1 MNGRVTGL
9 KKSNL
14 KSKSTSILDEYSVT
28 NKVLGLGINGKV
40 VECYRKDT
48 GLKYA
53 LKVLRDNPKARREVE
68 LHYQACD
75 HPNIVKIIDVFEN
88 QFCNQKCILVVM
100 ECMEGGELFQA
111 IQKRAESAFTE
122 REAAQIIS
130 KICSAVQH
138 LHNMYIAHRDLKPE
152 NLLFTSSDPKKAEL
166 KLTDFGFAKKSDP
179 NTDTTR
185 LLTSCFTP
193 YYAAPEILSG
203 TEYDKS
209 CDLWSIGVITYILL
223 CGYPPFYSTSGQA
236 MSAGMKKRIRAAQF
250 EFPEQEWK
258 NVSEQAKDLIR
269 NLLQVDPAK
278 RMTIDQLSTHSW
290 VSTNMEVPHTP
301 LCTAKVLKKDE
312 EKWNAVQEEMQS
324 ALAAMRVDT
333 DVQLK
338 QLHLSENGLLA
349 KRKNRKQKLEITA

>member
-1 MNGRVTGL
+1 MNHKR
-9 KKSNL
+9 SNY
-14 KSKSTSILDEYSVT
+14 KAKSTSILDEYSVT

-40 VECYRKDT
+40 VECYRKDN
-48 GLKYA
+48 GQKYA
-53 LKVLRDNPKARREVE
+53 LKVLRDNSKARREVE
-68 LHYQACD
+68 LHYLACE
-75 HPNIVKIIDVFEN
+75 HENIVKIIDVFEN
-88 QFCNQKCILVVM
+88 QFCNQKCILVIM

-122 REAAQIIS
+122 REAAKIIG
-130 KICSAVQH
+130 KICSAVKY
-138 LHNMYIAHRDLKPE
+138 LHNLSIAHRDLKPE
-152 NLLFTSSDPKKAEL
+152 NLLYTSKDPKKAEL
-166 KLTDFGFAKKSDP
+166 KLTDFGFAKRSDP
-179 NTDTTR
+179 NSNATC

-203 TEYDKS
+203 NEYDKS

-223 CGYPPFYSTSGQA
+223 CGYPPFFSNSGQA
-236 MSAGMKKRIRAAQF
+236 MSAGMKKRIRAAEF

-278 RMTIDQLSTHSW
+278 RMTIDQLNEHSW
-290 VSTNMEVPHTP
+290 IVNNQDVPHTP
-301 LCTAKVLKKDE
+301 LCTSKMLRKEE
-312 EKWNAVQEEMQS
+312 EKWEEVQEEMQN

-333 DVQLK
+333 EVQLK

-349 KRKNRKQKLEITA
+349 KRKNKKLQQKLEITA